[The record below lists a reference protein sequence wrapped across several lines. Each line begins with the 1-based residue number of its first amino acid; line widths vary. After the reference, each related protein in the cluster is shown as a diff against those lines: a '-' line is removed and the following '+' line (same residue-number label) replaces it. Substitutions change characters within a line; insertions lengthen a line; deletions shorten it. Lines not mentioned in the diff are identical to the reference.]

1 MPKVQVHGATDA
13 ARIVAK
19 FHEKREEAQMKL
31 NRVIVAQQEL
41 EKEKAQIERDIS
53 RFNQDME
60 FYLVQLVIEFQKVNN
75 MKWWNVS
82 PS

>member
-1 MPKVQVHGATDA
+1 MAKHQVHGANDA

-31 NRVIVAQQEL
+31 NKLIVAQQEL
-41 EKEKAQIERDIS
+41 DKEKAQVERDIS

-60 FYLVQLVIEFQKVNN
+60 FYLVQLVIEFQKVDN
-75 MKWWNVS
+75 MK
-82 PS
+82 